1 MGLFDGHAINLG
13 GAYAGFQFAPDNV
26 YIVAEYSQRGARPSR
41 YLALSGDVP
50 TAFGKHAYVGIK
62 PIPFDRMGHIAGLR
76 VVHSVEENVLVD
88 TSDGHD
94 GIGREVDGCGS
105 TEVNGVS
112 IIVEGRLYGRGT
124 YGEVGKTVAID
135 V

>member
-13 GAYAGFQFAPDNV
+13 GAYAGFQFASDNV
-26 YIVAEYSQRGARPSR
+26 YIVAEYGQRGARPSR

-94 GIGREVDGCGS
+94 GIDRKS
-105 TEVNGVS
+105 T
-112 IIVEGRLYGRGT
+112 RLNSSHANISY
-124 YGEVGKTVAID
+124 A
-135 V
+135 